1 MKAGTGV
8 WEDKRKERRRR
19 EKRRERRREKSK
31 EDEERGEQAEQE
43 KERKAGRGVGEKR
56 AGTDKEQRRAGRG
69 GGEDKSRERK
79 RNKLSIWA
87 EIQMPQIAMDV
98 ITGNMVVLRAS
109 YTPVPS
115 GDLST
120 NTVLWNFVSNTSQL
134 IISYTKGSMSV
145 GSSQFVGRVGFTASM
160 PSRDISIYINNT
172 KETDSGRYL
181 CQVIIPNNAG
191 LTADLTLD
199 VKVPPAVPKCSLSGK
214 PVLKGNVTLSCRSSS
229 GKPIP
234 VYKWRKT
241 SPTSEVFF
249 SPMLNEKAGTLRL
262 NNLSSN
268 MSGKYVCTAS
278 NTVGFESCFINL
290 DIISSN
296 NVGMIVGAVVGSVLG
311 ALFLIVICFFF
322 LMKRRRD
329 SEDDM
334 ANEIKEDAQAP
345 KRVSWAKSG
354 MGSDIISKNG
364 TLSSIASSPHHKE
377 PPHHHNNHH
386 LQQYPQRPPSE
397 TASIITA
404 TGSTA
409 GYRPSRHHGAS
420 TPTHFSFN
428 NNNTTL
434 PRDQPISSEPST
446 NGSSLSR
453 PERYTQLPQAQAL
466 PMTYSQPQIQTP
478 TTYIP
483 SPLPTSTVTASNITR
498 MGGVPIMVPAQ
509 NQAGSL
515 V

>member
-1 MKAGTGV
+1 
-8 WEDKRKERRRR
+8 
-19 EKRRERRREKSK
+19 
-31 EDEERGEQAEQE
+31 
-43 KERKAGRGVGEKR
+43 
-56 AGTDKEQRRAGRG
+56 
-69 GGEDKSRERK
+69 
-79 RNKLSIWA
+79 
-87 EIQMPQIAMDV
+87 
-98 ITGNMVVLRAS
+98 
-109 YTPVPS
+109 
-115 GDLST
+115 
-120 NTVLWNFVSNTSQL
+120 
-134 IISYTKGSMSV
+134 MSV
-145 GSSQFVGRVGFTASM
+145 GSSQFRGRVGFIASM
-160 PSRDISIYINNT
+160 PSRDVSLYINNT
-172 KETDSGRYL
+172 QESDSGRYL
-181 CQVIIPNNAG
+181 CQVIIPDNAG
-191 LTADLTLD
+191 LTADLILD

-214 PVLKGNVTLSCRSSS
+214 PVLKGNVTLSCKSSS

-234 VYKWRKT
+234 MYRWRKT

-249 SPMLNEKAGTLRL
+249 SPMLNEKTGTLRL
-262 NNLSSN
+262 SNLSSN

-278 NTVGFESCFINL
+278 NTAGSESCFINL

-296 NVGMIVGAVVGSVLG
+296 NVGMIVGAVVGSIFG
-311 ALFLIVICFFF
+311 ALFLVVICFFF

-329 SEDDM
+329 NEDDM

-377 PPHHHNNHH
+377 PPHHHHNNHHH
-386 LQQYPQRPPSE
+386 LQQYPQRPPSD

-420 TPTHFSFN
+420 TPTHYSY

-434 PRDQPISSEPST
+434 PRDQPVPSEPST
-446 NGSSLSR
+446 NGSSLPR

-466 PMTYSQPQIQTP
+466 PMTYSQPHIQLHTTP
-478 TTYIP
+478 VP
-483 SPLPTSTVTASNITR
+483 PPLPTSTVTASNIAR

>member
-1 MKAGTGV
+1 MEVYTTSRKLTLLCVTFLWGLSGV
-8 WEDKRKERRRR
+8 WA
-19 EKRRERRREKSK
+19 
-31 EDEERGEQAEQE
+31 QI
-43 KERKAGRGVGEKR
+43 
-56 AGTDKEQRRAGRG
+56 T
-69 GGEDKSRERK
+69 
-79 RNKLSIWA
+79 
-87 EIQMPQIAMDV
+87 MPQTSMDV
-98 ITGNMVVLRAS
+98 IKGQMVVLRAS
-109 YTPVPS
+109 YSPVPG

-120 NTVLWNFVSNTSQL
+120 NTILWNFVTDNTQL
-134 IISYTKGSMSV
+134 VISYTKGSMSV
-145 GSSQFVGRVGFTASM
+145 GSSQFRGRVGFTASM
-160 PSRDISIYINNT
+160 PSRDVSLYINDT
-172 KETDSGRYL
+172 QESDSGRYL
-181 CQVIIPNNAG
+181 CQVIVPDNPFPPAE
-191 LTADLTLD
+191 LTLD
-199 VKVPPAVPKCSLSGK
+199 VKVPPAVPKCSMSGK
-214 PVLKGNVTLSCRSSS
+214 AVLKGNVTLTCNSSS

-234 VYKWRKT
+234 LYKWRKT

-249 SPMLNEKAGTLRL
+249 SPMLNEKMGTLRL
-262 NNLSSN
+262 SNLSSN

-278 NTVGFESCFINL
+278 NSAGSESCFINL
-290 DIISSN
+290 DITSSN
-296 NVGMIVGAVVGSVLG
+296 NVGMIVGAVVGSIAGIIFLLLLG
-311 ALFLIVICFFF
+311 WFFF

-329 SEDDM
+329 NEDDM

-377 PPHHHNNHH
+377 PPHHHHHHNNHHH
-386 LQQYPQRPPSE
+386 LQQYPQRPPSD

-420 TPTHFSFN
+420 TPTHYSY

-434 PRDQPISSEPST
+434 PRDQPVPSEATT
-446 NGSSLSR
+446 NGSSLPR
-453 PERYTQLPQAQAL
+453 PERYAQLPQAQAL
-466 PMTYSQPQIQTP
+466 PVTYSQPQLQLQTTP
-478 TTYIP
+478 IP
-483 SPLPTSTVTASNITR
+483 PPMPTSTVTASNIAR